1 MTSGIN
7 LSRLLLDNDIFRFAG
22 VPCSLL
28 KPITDPL
35 YQQGG
40 ARYLVTANEGEA
52 AAVAAGYYL
61 GGKFG
66 VVTMQ
71 NSGLGNAVN
80 PLTSLISTFNIPIAL
95 LISMRGSFNTY
106 IDEPQ
111 HLHMGEITQ
120 QLLDLLKIE
129 VFSSGESLE
138 KSFRE
143 WATFLLSSKN
153 PSAFL
158 IFREDSI
165 SQEISYDS
173 KKGGAKNDFT
183 ARSMDKLDSV
193 AFEERGT
200 STRAQV
206 IEAVLNIISEDDVI
220 VSTTGYTSRELNTIC
235 DRQLNFYT
243 VGSMGCASSIALG
256 IAMVSKKRVIVLDG
270 DGAGIMRMGALST
283 IGMVNPDNLLHL
295 MLDNGAHESTGGQPT
310 ASFKTNLGGVAA
322 SCGYQNVISTNN
334 LTDLANIFN
343 SKPNGCT
350 FVHFKV
356 KPGVLK
362 NLGRPTIA
370 PFENAIRFRESCS

>member
-1 MTSGIN
+1 MTSGLN
-7 LSRLLLDNDIFRFAG
+7 LSKLLLDNDVFHFTG

-40 ARYLVTANEGEA
+40 ARYLITANEGEA

-66 VVTMQ
+66 FVTMQ

-106 IDEPQ
+106 TDEPQ
-111 HLHMGEITQ
+111 HQHMGEITQ
-120 QLLDLLKIE
+120 QLLGLLKIE

-143 WATFLLSSKN
+143 WAKFLPSSTN

-165 SQEISYDS
+165 SQEIGYNLNKVSY
-173 KKGGAKNDFT
+173 KNELPV
-183 ARSMDKLDSV
+183 RLLDKLDTAV
-193 AFEERGT
+193 FQEIGNK
-200 STRAQV
+200 TRAEV
-206 IEAVLNIISEDDVI
+206 IEAILSVISEQDVV

-235 DRQLNFYT
+235 DRNLNFYT

-256 IAMVSKKRVIVLDG
+256 IAMVSKRKIIVLDG

-283 IGMVNPDNLLHL
+283 IGLVNPENFLHI

-322 SCGYQNVISTNN
+322 SCGYQNVMTTNN
-334 LTDLANIFN
+334 LIDLVNIIN
-343 SKPNGCT
+343 AKVSEST

-356 KPGVLK
+356 KPGVLN
-362 NLGRPTIA
+362 NLGRPTIT
-370 PFENAIRFRESCS
+370 PEENTIRFRESCI